1 MLAQNR
7 KSSIHCKCD
16 WTDTGAKQGM
26 SQQFIELDLKNI
38 GPKLD
43 WVFHSFLKA
52 NASLYA
58 G

>member
-1 MLAQNR
+1 MM
-7 KSSIHCKCD
+7 SDDHGIHCKCD

-26 SQQFIELDLKNI
+26 SQQFIERNLKNI